1 MNLENLINLF
11 FPKRCLTCDETLQE
25 SEKLLCIRC
34 LHDLPLANYTSVEGN
49 QIEKSFYGRIPLTAA
64 TALLLYSKNSKV
76 QQLIHQLKYKGFEE
90 IGTYLGDWLGEEL
103 VKSGRFKSIDMVIP
117 VPLHPK
123 KLKIRGYNQVEKF
136 GKSLA
141 KQLDAKYVDDK
152 LIKITSTESQT
163 HKHRSERILNV
174 NEIFVLADNECFIDK
189 HLLLIDDIITT
200 GATLESCCRELLKV
214 EGIKIS
220 IATMAATLLKN

>member
-1 MNLENLINLF
+1 
-11 FPKRCLTCDETLQE
+11 
-25 SEKLLCIRC
+25 
-34 LHDLPLANYTSVEGN
+34 
-49 QIEKSFYGRIPLTAA
+49 
-64 TALLLYSKNSKV
+64 
-76 QQLIHQLKYKGFEE
+76 
-90 IGTYLGDWLGEEL
+90 
-103 VKSGRFKSIDMVIP
+103 

-174 NEIFVLADNECFIDK
+174 NEIFVLADNKCFIDK

-214 EGIKIS
+214 KGIKIS

>member
-1 MNLENLINLF
+1 MILENLANLF

-25 SEKLLCIRC
+25 SEKLLCTFC
-34 LHDLPLANYTSVEGN
+34 LHDLPLANYTAVEGN
-49 QIEKSFYGRIPLTAA
+49 QVEKSFYGRIPLTAA
-64 TALLLYSKNSKV
+64 TALLLFTKNSKV

-103 VKSGRFKSIDMVIP
+103 VKSGRFKSTDMVIP

-141 KQLDAKYVDDK
+141 KQLHAQYVDDK
-152 LIKITSTESQT
+152 LLKITTTESQT
-163 HKHRSERILNV
+163 HKHRSERVSNV
-174 NEIFVLADNECFIDK
+174 NEIFVLADTDYFKNRQV
-189 HLLLIDDIITT
+189 LLIDDIITT

-214 EGIKIS
+214 KGIKIS